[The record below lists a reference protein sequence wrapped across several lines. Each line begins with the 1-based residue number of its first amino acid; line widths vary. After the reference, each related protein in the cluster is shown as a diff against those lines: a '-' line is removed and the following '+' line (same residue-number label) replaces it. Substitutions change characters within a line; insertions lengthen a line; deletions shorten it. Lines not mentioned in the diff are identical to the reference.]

1 MNILILLIFI
11 SLILV
16 GGAVLFFGF
25 AVENQDFDTADQLS
39 FKPLEDDTDDAANSD
54 KL

>member
-16 GGAVLFFGF
+16 GGAVLFFVF
-25 AVENQDFDTADQLS
+25 SVENQDFESADQLS
-39 FKPLEDDTDDAANSD
+39 FKPLEEDVHDAAN
-54 KL
+54 